1 MNSKQE
7 ILNLLF
13 HSKDHWVSGDH
24 LAQKL
29 NISRTMIWK
38 YIKALKDE
46 GFQIQSKRS
55 FGYQFNAGYT
65 LNAPLIQEQ
74 LQTDIDVQ
82 TFKTINSTNTYLKE
96 YLGTHL
102 LKKPLVIVAEKQTNG
117 YGRFKRSFYSPAH
130 GGLYLSLAVPFHQYP
145 VNPSLITTSIAI
157 GVIHTLKA
165 FFPSKDFTVKW
176 VNDIYLGHKKIA
188 GILTEATADLE
199 SLSPSELIIG
209 IGINLTTQGF
219 PQELQET
226 AQAISDDLPA
236 DLNVITASLIKHL
249 IAVLHNYSDG
259 HYMTEYKQLLNLMH
273 KPIDIQVGQKLIHVQ
288 VEGLSDKGG
297 LIVKDQHGNLQTFYS
312 GEIRK
317 IYF

>member
-13 HSKDHWVSGDH
+13 HSKNNWVSGDD

-38 YIKALKDE
+38 YIKALKSE

-55 FGYQFNAGYT
+55 SGYQFNAGYT
-65 LNAPLIQEQ
+65 LNAPLIQKQ
-74 LQTDIDVQ
+74 LQSNVDVQ

-102 LKKPLVIVAEKQTNG
+102 LKRPLAVVAENQTNG

-130 GGLYLSLAVPFHQYP
+130 GGLYLSLAIPFSQYP
-145 VNPSLITTSIAI
+145 VNPSLITTSVAV
-157 GVIHTLKA
+157 GVVHTLKA
-165 FFPSKDFTVKW
+165 FFPQKNFTVKW
-176 VNDIYLGHKKIA
+176 VNDIYLDQKKIA

-209 IGINLTTQGF
+209 VGINLTTKDF
-219 PQELQET
+219 PQELKET
-226 AQAISDDLPA
+226 AQAISDHLPA
-236 DLNVITASLIKHL
+236 DLNVITASLIGHL
-249 IAVLHNYSDG
+249 MDVLKDYNDG
-259 HYMTEYKQLLNLMH
+259 HYMIEYRQLLNLMN
-273 KPIDIQVGQKLIHVQ
+273 KQIDIQVGKKLVHVK

-297 LIVKDQHGNLQTFYS
+297 LIVRDQHGNLKTFYS
-312 GEIRK
+312 GEIQK

>member
-13 HSKDHWVSGDH
+13 HSKNNWVSGDD

-38 YIKALKDE
+38 YIKALKSE

-55 FGYQFNAGYT
+55 SGYQFNAGYT
-65 LNAPLIQEQ
+65 LNAPLIQKQ
-74 LQTDIDVQ
+74 LQSNVDVQ

-102 LKKPLVIVAEKQTNG
+102 LKRPLAVVAENQTNG

-130 GGLYLSLAVPFHQYP
+130 GGLYLSLAIPFSQYP
-145 VNPSLITTSIAI
+145 VNPSLITTSVAV
-157 GVIHTLKA
+157 GVVHTLKA
-165 FFPSKDFTVKW
+165 FFPQKNFTVKW
-176 VNDIYLGHKKIA
+176 VNDIYLDQKKIA

-209 IGINLTTQGF
+209 VGINLTTKDF
-219 PQELQET
+219 PQELRET
-226 AQAISDDLPA
+226 AQAISGHLPA
-236 DLNVITASLIKHL
+236 DLNVITASLIDHL
-249 IAVLHNYSDG
+249 MDVLKDYNDG
-259 HYMTEYKQLLNLMH
+259 HYMIEYRQLLNLMN
-273 KPIDIQVGQKLIHVQ
+273 KQIDIQVGKKLVHVK

-297 LIVKDQHGNLQTFYS
+297 LIVRDQHGNLKTFYS
-312 GEIRK
+312 GEIQK